1 MLELNFVENVMLDRF
16 KDHISR
22 SYHFSMIKRVV
33 KGFKYDELFIE
44 FNNDKPVTYYA
55 SFPLQRDFIVE
66 SINLA
71 IDEIK
76 YLNLKNKG
84 INNPD
89 NHNLS
94 KKTGTADDIYVKT
107 SLELKL
113 IMDDHVLPPKSLGK
127 ACIFKKNKALGY
139 ETRYILLGH
148 TQLLIS
154 RDPDFTNLVNVIPL
168 EGGYVMVKKPR
179 DFGGLLICTH
189 QRDYVLKFETAE
201 DLVQM
206 YQKLQQV
213 VSKEVY
219 LSLIHI

>member
-1 MLELNFVENVMLDRF
+1 MLDRF

-44 FNNDKPVTYYA
+44 FNNDKPVTYYS
-55 SFPLQRDFIVE
+55 SFPLQRDFIYEV
-66 SINLA
+66 INLA

-94 KKTGTADDIYVKT
+94 KKTSTADDIYVKT
-107 SLELKL
+107 SLDLKL

-127 ACIFKKNKALGY
+127 AKILKKNKGMGY

-154 RDPDFTNLVNVIPL
+154 RDPEFANIVNVIPL
-168 EGGYVMVKKPR
+168 EGGYVMIKKPR

-189 QRDYVLKFETAE
+189 QRDYVLKFDTAD
-201 DLVQM
+201 DLV
-206 YQKLQQV
+206 
-213 VSKEVY
+213 
-219 LSLIHI
+219 